1 MAWNTRPLLCH
12 LAIHRPYK
20 QLSMLYKECIRCI
33 FLWQDLSGI
42 KKPTGG
48 TYPKIFRD
56 TTIKTIITKGKRN
69 K

>member
-1 MAWNTRPLLCH
+1 
-12 LAIHRPYK
+12 
-20 QLSMLYKECIRCI
+20 MLYKECIRCI